1 MTVLYIYGSPPGER
15 IYHLFAYIWKST
27 FYYFFNESIYV
38 LIVFFSVYED
48 CWLFHALGYVHIK
61 TCIKEIYGSV

>member
-1 MTVLYIYGSPPGER
+1 MVALQVKGFIIYLHISGKAHF
-15 IYHLFAYIWKST
+15 IILFK
-27 FYYFFNESIYV
+27 ESIYV